1 MRRGPLPL
9 VLMLV
14 AGCAQP
20 GPSETAEVLQQAL
33 ATHQASLAGI
43 DGRPAGA
50 PAGGTTPAAPRP
62 GATPADAAAVPN
74 MAGELVG
81 QTPETVRQWLGEPR
95 LRRQEGPAEIWHYQA
110 SQCHLDLVLYR
121 DEGARPTFRVAFASA
136 RAVGAARRGEAACLR
151 DISRGATRPG
161 PAGAGEDGPARA

>member
-1 MRRGPLPL
+1 MRRGALPL
-9 VLMLV
+9 VLLLV
-14 AGCAQP
+14 TGCAQR
-20 GPSETAEVLQQAL
+20 GPSDTAEVLQQAL
-33 ATHQASLAGI
+33 ATHQASAAGI
-43 DGRPAGA
+43 DGRGA
-50 PAGGTTPAAPRP
+50 AGGTAPATPRP
-62 GATPADAAAVPN
+62 SRGNVAAAVPN

-81 QTPETVRQWLGEPR
+81 QTPETVRLWLGEPR

-110 SQCHLDLVLYR
+110 SECHLDLVLYP

-161 PAGAGEDGPARA
+161 PAGTAEDGPARA